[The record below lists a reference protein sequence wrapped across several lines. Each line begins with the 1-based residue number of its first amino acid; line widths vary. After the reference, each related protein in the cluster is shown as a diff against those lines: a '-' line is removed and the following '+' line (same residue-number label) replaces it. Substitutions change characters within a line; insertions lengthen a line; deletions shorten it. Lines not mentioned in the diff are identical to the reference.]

1 MSEVLKREG
10 GLLNTLLLNLKTSIL
25 MENMDIEETKKMG
38 VVRP

>member
-25 MENMDIEETKKMG
+25 RENMDIAETNKMG
-38 VVRP
+38 AVSP